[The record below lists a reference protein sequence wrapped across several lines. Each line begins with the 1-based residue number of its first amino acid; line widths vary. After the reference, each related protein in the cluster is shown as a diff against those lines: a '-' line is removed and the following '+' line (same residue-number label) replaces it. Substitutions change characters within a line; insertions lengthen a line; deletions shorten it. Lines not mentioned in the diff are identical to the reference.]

1 MLMYYRDNPAFLVIM
16 DQKEIGEFMDCL
28 VSQVCTDNA
37 AICSAS
43 FLFYANQKILI
54 FISQNALFVLFFIG
68 PKGTFGDI
76 GIKGELGDRGFPG
89 EKGKLR
95 AECLYTANAL

>member
-1 MLMYYRDNPAFLVIM
+1 MQQYAVP
-16 DQKEIGEFMDCL
+16 
-28 VSQVCTDNA
+28 
-37 AICSAS
+37 
-43 FLFYANQKILI
+43 LFFSMQIKKKLI
-54 FISQNALFVLFFIG
+54 FISQNALFWLFFIG